1 MGNQELRF
9 NYLKEKGSGMR
20 GKTHTKTEQK
30 EQSAV
35 IGSRHA
41 ALLRGHKR

>member
-9 NYLKEKGSGMR
+9 NYLKEKG
-20 GKTHTKTEQK
+20 KTEQK

-41 ALLRGHKR
+41 ALLRGHKT